1 MSHHADSDSGWPSR
15 EADEGGESA
24 LRAKYLDYCS
34 ARISEIF
41 LALSDDRIYDIME
54 EAAREAGRDPGELGY
69 RAQVRLVTEKL
80 RDSVPLPEMDEW
92 MREYRED
99 PEKFEPYLL
108 GLGQSPVERLCG
120 SDPEGGDGGSAR
132 NGDGGGSGGADR

>member
-1 MSHHADSDSGWPSR
+1 MSHHDDSHTRWPPP
-15 EADEGGESA
+15 DPDDGVDSA
-24 LRAKYLDYCS
+24 LRARYLDYCS

-54 EAAREAGRDPGELGY
+54 DAAREAGLEPGKLGY

-80 RDSVPLPEMDEW
+80 RESVPLPEMDEW
-92 MREYRED
+92 VEEYRQD

-108 GLGQSPVERLCG
+108 GLGESAVERLCG
-120 SDPEGGDGGSAR
+120 SESE
-132 NGDGGGSGGADR
+132 GSGEGPAGAGE

>member
-1 MSHHADSDSGWPSR
+1 MNHHADSDSDWPPP
-15 EADEGGESA
+15 EADEGTDST

-54 EAAREAGRDPGELGY
+54 EAAREAGLEPGKLGY
-69 RAQVRLVTEKL
+69 RTQVRLVTEKL
-80 RDSVPLPEMDEW
+80 RESVPLPEMDEW
-92 MREYRED
+92 IREYRQD

-108 GLGQSPVERLCG
+108 GLGQSPVERICG
-120 SDPEGGDGGSAR
+120 SEGPNDE
-132 NGDGGGSGGADR
+132 SGGPGE

>member
-1 MSHHADSDSGWPSR
+1 MDHHADNDTDWPPRDS
-15 EADEGGESA
+15 DEGIDSS

-54 EAAREAGRDPGELGY
+54 EAAREAGREPGKLGY

-80 RDSVPLPEMDEW
+80 RESVPLPEMDEW
-92 MREYRED
+92 VEEYRED
-99 PEKFEPYLL
+99 PERFEPYLL
-108 GLGQSPVERLCG
+108 GLGGSPVERICG
-120 SDPEGGDGGSAR
+120 PEGAGEAP
-132 NGDGGGSGGADR
+132 GAGE